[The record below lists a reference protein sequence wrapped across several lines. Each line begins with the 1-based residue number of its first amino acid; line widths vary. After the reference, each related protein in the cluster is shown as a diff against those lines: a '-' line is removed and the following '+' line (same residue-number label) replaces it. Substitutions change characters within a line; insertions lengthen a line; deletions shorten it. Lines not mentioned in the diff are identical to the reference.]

1 MLLNIR
7 HDLKKTIVPF
17 FICLIFCHFLL
28 YPHSIFAQQYQ
39 STIDDQKKDIIAQE
53 LFADINVQQLIA
65 LANSKKLSQSKKW
78 WALLH
83 YKKNISGI
91 KSLVDDPKF
100 FLAPDGK
107 YNPESEL
114 EATIRFLYSYN
125 DKENPVCRFMARYSW
140 LKKELGAVSPH
151 ETHCEKLQEIIS
163 FKDDMSVHLIFPTG
177 YINSPASMFGHTLL
191 TVQSQ
196 YNPGLLS
203 SAVNYAANTNE
214 TFGPSFAFKGIFG
227 LYRGYFSI
235 QPYYSKVQEYSDLE
249 SRDIWEYKLNLN
261 QDEVRMM
268 LFHIWELDNIYSDY
282 YFFDENCSYNLLY
295 LLEVTRP
302 DTHLTDNFFFW
313 VIPIDTLRKVSN
325 AGFIENKAFR
335 PSRTTLIQYLVDHL
349 NKQQI
354 NAIKSIAKG
363 NNPLDVINHYSFND
377 LEKVQVLDCASEYI
391 QYCYADK
398 QYSQKEY
405 QTIFINVL
413 KLRSTLT
420 NTITYSPPAPPPPE
434 DGHYSSRIN
443 IQMGSFE
450 NDSFTELSYRPSYH
464 DLCDDTSGFVSG
476 SQIIFGEIAAR
487 YYWDTQKIQFQRFDI
502 IDIESIAPINP
513 LIKPLSWKIITG
525 FERLPFENNN
535 ELLVYQLN
543 TGGGYAFS
551 LTHWFQLY
559 GMVEFSGLLHND
571 FENNI
576 EVAPG
581 ASIGLLLQPFNKMR
595 LRFHV
600 NDCYYM
606 FGESFNYITIKTIA
620 QYNINQRF
628 SFRFDVNYWHHEQ
641 WYHQF
646 SGSFIYYFW

>member
-1 MLLNIR
+1 MI
-7 HDLKKTIVPF
+7 
-17 FICLIFCHFLL
+17 
-28 YPHSIFAQQYQ
+28 
-39 STIDDQKKDIIAQE
+39 
-53 LFADINVQQLIA
+53 
-65 LANSKKLSQSKKW
+65 
-78 WALLH
+78 
-83 YKKNISGI
+83 
-91 KSLVDDPKF
+91 F
-100 FLAPDGK
+100 FL
-107 YNPESEL
+107 
-114 EATIRFLYSYN
+114 
-125 DKENPVCRFMARYSW
+125 
-140 LKKELGAVSPH
+140 
-151 ETHCEKLQEIIS
+151 
-163 FKDDMSVHLIFPTG
+163 
-177 YINSPASMFGHTLL
+177 
-191 TVQSQ
+191 
-196 YNPGLLS
+196 
-203 SAVNYAANTNE
+203 
-214 TFGPSFAFKGIFG
+214 
-227 LYRGYFSI
+227 
-235 QPYYSKVQEYSDLE
+235 
-249 SRDIWEYKLNLN
+249 
-261 QDEVRMM
+261 
-268 LFHIWELDNIYSDY
+268 
-282 YFFDENCSYNLLY
+282 
-295 LLEVTRP
+295 
-302 DTHLTDNFFFW
+302 
-313 VIPIDTLRKVSN
+313 
-325 AGFIENKAFR
+325 
-335 PSRTTLIQYLVDHL
+335 
-349 NKQQI
+349 
-354 NAIKSIAKG
+354 
-363 NNPLDVINHYSFND
+363 
-377 LEKVQVLDCASEYI
+377 QVLDCASEYI

-413 KLRSTLT
+413 KLRSTIN
-420 NTITYSPPAPPPPE
+420 NTITYSPLAPPPPE

-450 NDSFTELSYRPSYH
+450 NDTFTELSYRPAYH

-606 FGESFNYITIKTIA
+606 VGEYFNYITIKTIA
-620 QYNINQRF
+620 QYNYNQRF